1 MIRQSGKFCN
11 LSHWKDRIFLGYMR
25 YIILLIMTAGSI
37 TAQDFSN
44 QLLVQYETFQ
54 EEALTQRRF
63 KYEDLTVLI
72 NKLPDHFDVAE
83 VGRSFQGRT
92 IKMISIGSGPVS
104 VLLWSQMHGNE
115 ATATM
120 AIFDIFNYLSQ
131 TDSPQV
137 QRLLKRLRLH
147 FIPMLNPDG
156 AELFQRRTSQGID
169 MNRDALSLQCP
180 ESKILKSVRDSL
192 NADWGF
198 NLHDQQI
205 YYNVGETSKPAT
217 LSFLA
222 PAYNHQKEVNPTR
235 ERAIQ
240 LIAIMNKA
248 LQEIIP
254 GQVGRY
260 DDTFEPRAF
269 GDNIQKWGTS
279 TILIESG
286 GYPGDLEKQFIRK
299 LNYVAILTA
308 FDAIAERRYE
318 KQGAEP
324 YWDIPFNSK
333 ELNDVLIRDV
343 QFNQAKDQGYRADI
357 AIKREELDH
366 HGHSPIYFRG
376 TIEDLGDLSTQF
388 GYQEVDGTG
397 LTYESGKIYPEIL
410 DTIYSLDQL
419 NHLDLL
425 AKGYTYIRLKH
436 MPDAGSN
443 STPFNLIGETN
454 ALPDAVGIEQPA
466 TFLLLS
472 NNEVRYAVV
481 NGFVHLVNG
490 ELASGSNGWVD
501 E

>member
-1 MIRQSGKFCN
+1 
-11 LSHWKDRIFLGYMR
+11 MR

-37 TAQDFSN
+37 TAQDFSD
-44 QLLVQYETFQ
+44 QLLVQYDTFQ
-54 EEALTQRRF
+54 EPALNHKRF
-63 KYEDLTVLI
+63 KHEDIVALI
-72 NKLPDHFDVAE
+72 EKLPDYFDVDE
-83 VGRSFQGRT
+83 VGRSYQGRV
-92 IKMISIGSGPVS
+92 INRVSIGSGPVS

-120 AIFDIFNYLSQ
+120 AIFDILNYLSQ
-131 TDSPQV
+131 TDSPPV
-137 QRLLKRLRLH
+137 QRLLSKLSLH

-156 AELFQRRTSQGID
+156 AEQFQRRSSQGID
-169 MNRDALSLQCP
+169 MNRDALSLKCP
-180 ESKILKSVRDSL
+180 ESKLLKSVRDSL
-192 NADWGF
+192 QADWGF

-217 LSFLA
+217 ISFLA
-222 PAYNHQKEVNPTR
+222 PAYNHEKEVNSIR

-240 LIAIMNKA
+240 LIAIMNKT
-248 LQEIIP
+248 LQVIIP

-286 GYPGDLEKQFIRK
+286 GFPADPEKQFIRK

-308 FDAIAERRYE
+308 FDAIAEKRYQS
-318 KQGAEP
+318 QGSAP

-343 QFNQAKDQGYRADI
+343 QINQDKGSPYTVDI

-366 HGHSPIYFRG
+366 LGHAPIYYRG

-388 GYQEVDGTG
+388 GYQEIDGTA
-397 LTYESGKIYPEIL
+397 LNYRPGKVYPEAL
-410 DTIYSLDQL
+410 DSIDSLEQL
-419 NHLDLL
+419 NYVELL
-425 AKGYTYIRLKH
+425 TKGYTYVRLKYL
-436 MPDAGSN
+436 PSTGSN
-443 STPFNLIGETN
+443 NTPFNLIGEATN
-454 ALPDAVGIEQPA
+454 LPDTIGIEQPA
-466 TFLLLS
+466 TFVLMS
-472 NNEVRYAVV
+472 NGEVRYAVV

-490 ELASGSNGWVD
+490 ELASKANGWVH